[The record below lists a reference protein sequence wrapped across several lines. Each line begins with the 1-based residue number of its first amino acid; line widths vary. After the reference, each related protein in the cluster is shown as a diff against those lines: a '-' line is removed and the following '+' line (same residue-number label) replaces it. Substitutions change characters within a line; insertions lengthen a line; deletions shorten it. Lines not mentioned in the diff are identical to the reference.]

1 MIRTL
6 LDVAS
11 LLISFCTLV
20 TLLYTFYKFTR
31 RPHESLQEQVKLL
44 NSKYDEI
51 YKQLGELTA
60 KSAMHDATNEVII
73 ESTLALIEF
82 EMQYCL
88 MENKQVS
95 EGLNDAKISLQKF
108 LAKR

>member
-1 MIRTL
+1 
-6 LDVAS
+6 
-11 LLISFCTLV
+11 
-20 TLLYTFYKFTR
+20 
-31 RPHESLQEQVKLL
+31 
-44 NSKYDEI
+44 
-51 YKQLGELTA
+51 
-60 KSAMHDATNEVII
+60 MHDATNEVII

-95 EGLNDAKISLQKF
+95 EGLNDAKVSLQKF